1 MDYKNYN
8 DYELVYEIRDNNED
22 AYNVLIEKYSMLINK
37 YATEYYRKSKMYKL
51 EYEDLV
57 QEGYIGLFQALD
69 NYDENT
75 CLFYTFASLCI
86 KREMERLIK
95 SFSRAKHTPL
105 NDAIS
110 MNVPLNKGNDLIIED
125 ILESKDNVEQDVIS
139 NITCLDI
146 MNLKYDM
153 DFEMAA
159 VFELK
164 TNKFTSSEISTLL
177 DLPRKKVENYIIKI
191 RKIVNKYLKSVE

>member
-164 TNKFTSSEISTLL
+164 TNKFTSSEISALL

>member
-22 AYNVLIEKYSMLINK
+22 AYNILVEKYSMLINK
-37 YATEYYRKSKMYKL
+37 YATEYYRKTKAYKL

-57 QEGYIGLFQALD
+57 QEGYIGLLQALD
-69 NYDENT
+69 SYDEKT

-86 KREMERLIK
+86 KREMERHIK
-95 SFSRAKHTPL
+95 TFSRAKHMPL

-125 ILESKDNVEQDVIS
+125 VLESKENVEQDVIS
-139 NITCLDI
+139 NITCSGI
-146 MNLKYDM
+146 MSLKYDM
-153 DFEMAA
+153 DMEMAA

-164 TNKFTSSEISTLL
+164 SNKFNTREISTLL
-177 DLPRKKVENYIIKI
+177 DLPRKKVENYLIQIKRIIN
-191 RKIVNKYLKSVE
+191 RYLKTIE